1 MEPLDQQANYLLCV
15 ATGPEKS
22 LGLAWADIS
31 TSDFYVRTYRD
42 VGEINSSRGFY
53 SKKYGIFNCERH
65 THNRFDM
72 QDTLTIILDLQ
83 SLLSDQLHSDLLFIA
98 ITL

>member
-42 VGEINSSRGFY
+42 VGRGFLINNNTIARCPSIFVSLKKKIECTYNARNSS
-53 SKKYGIFNCERH
+53 
-65 THNRFDM
+65 
-72 QDTLTIILDLQ
+72 Q
-83 SLLSDQLHSDLLFIA
+83 SPDKIQSIVRRTFFFLF
-98 ITL
+98 